1 MHTRGEERSCSGAH
15 TLRLR
20 HEGAGEILLNYID
33 NDGQNAGFDTELVEM
48 VSSAVSIPVIAGH
61 PSYFTDVF
69 SNTSCSAALGAGF
82 FHRNEV
88 RIEEVK
94 EEMEK
99 TGIKTRREKETKLLS
114 YIYSL

>member
-1 MHTRGEERSCSGAH
+1 M
-15 TLRLR
+15 RLR
-20 HEGAGEILLNYID
+20 HEGAEEILLNCID

-69 SNTSCSAALGAGF
+69 SNTSCSAALAAGI

-99 TGIKTRREKETKLLS
+99 NGIKTEEVKKETNS
-114 YIYSL
+114 SLIHTL